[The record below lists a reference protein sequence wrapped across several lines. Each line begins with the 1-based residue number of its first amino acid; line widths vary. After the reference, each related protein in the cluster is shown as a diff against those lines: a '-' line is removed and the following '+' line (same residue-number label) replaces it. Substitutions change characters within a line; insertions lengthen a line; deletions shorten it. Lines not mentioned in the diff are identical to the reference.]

1 MARASRKLISDATG
15 AIPALYAIS
24 LLALIAIAG
33 IAFDYGRLM
42 TMQSELQNAAD
53 QAALAAVTQLDGRD
67 DAMIRARAAATAAFA
82 SAASSYVNETRVADD
97 GQGQAITGLSFTFYD
112 GYAND
117 QPGNVVAS
125 DADGANAKVVQV
137 TVNDREVFYAL
148 TPVVGAL
155 SSGGVEADA
164 MAMLERAVCNMPPI
178 MVCIERD
185 DFFLPTLEG
194 YGLRMRWTD
203 SSVDALAP
211 GNVGFLDL
219 YGEHDSQYELGE
231 NSPYNDCGLI
241 EDVTT
246 EPGFRATETRAL
258 NTRFD
263 IYSNPLSCDPSNGDF
278 CPAQNV
284 RSNLVFEEES
294 TISTNS
300 PTPPPPPA
308 CGTFDDR
315 SRAREP
321 MTAEEVALAGSF
333 TRDECFNNGTCTYMG
348 DGAWDIDGYLAR
360 NHPGVSASSFARGTR
375 YEVYQWE
382 IASGGSRMDP
392 RLVTSEVETRER
404 GNSGI
409 YEHTFTNRCV
419 YPQPQFAAPLVPSNT
434 QKDRRLLS
442 VAAVNC
448 TGLTGRSEVDILGWL
463 DVFLIQPADSEETI
477 QSEIVGPALRPDNLP
492 TFQYFGRDRAVL
504 IR

>member
-1 MARASRKLISDATG
+1 MARVLRKFQPDATG
-15 AIPALYAIS
+15 AVSALYAVA
-24 LLALIAIAG
+24 LLGLVGIAG

-67 DAMIRARAAATAAFA
+67 NAMTRARMAATSAFA
-82 SAASSYVNETRVADD
+82 SAASAYVNQTRVANDA
-97 GQGQAITGLSFTFYD
+97 GGQAITGLSFTFYD

-117 QPGNVVAS
+117 QPGNVLTS
-125 DADGANAKVVQV
+125 DADGARARVVKV

-155 SSGGVEADA
+155 SSGGVQADA

-231 NSPYNDCGLI
+231 NAPYNDCGLI

-263 IYSNPLSCDPSNGDF
+263 IFANPLSCDPANGDF

-284 RSNLVFEEES
+284 RANLVFAEES

-308 CGTFDDR
+308 CGTYERR
-315 SRAREP
+315 SRERQP
-321 MTAEEVALAGSF
+321 MTPEEVAIAGSF
-333 TRDECFNNGTCTYMG
+333 TRDSCFDDGSCTYMG
-348 DGAWDIDGYLAR
+348 DGNWDIAGYLAR
-360 NHPGVSASSFARGTR
+360 NHPGVSASGFARGTR
-375 YEVYQWE
+375 YEIYRWE
-382 IASGGSRMDP
+382 LENPASRMAP
-392 RLVTSEVETRER
+392 RLVSSTVESRQR

-409 YEHTFTNRCV
+409 YEHSFTNHCS
-419 YPQPQFAAPLVPSNT
+419 YPEPQLATPLAPSNT

-442 VAAVNC
+442 VAAVDC
-448 TGLTGRSEVDILGWL
+448 TGLTGRSPVDILGWL

-477 QSEIVGPALRPDNLP
+477 QSEVVGPALRPDNLP